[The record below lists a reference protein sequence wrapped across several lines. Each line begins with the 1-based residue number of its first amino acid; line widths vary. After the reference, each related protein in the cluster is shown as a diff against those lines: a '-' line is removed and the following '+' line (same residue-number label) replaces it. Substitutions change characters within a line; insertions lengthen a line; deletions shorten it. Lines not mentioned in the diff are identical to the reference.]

1 MTSTIHRRSLLT
13 SAMAAGS
20 IAASRP
26 SAGQTAPTLRIGVLN
41 DQSSA
46 YRDNGGLGTVACVR
60 LAVSEMA
67 GPLGLNVEVVSADH
81 QNRPDVAV
89 AIARQWMD
97 QGVDAI
103 CDLQNSA
110 IALAINNLVRE
121 RDKVV
126 LAFNVGTAELTGGAC
141 TPNIVHWAYDS
152 NMLARTAAT
161 QIVANGGDT
170 WFFIRA
176 DYAFGRAL
184 QDDATT
190 FINRAGGRVLGS
202 VALPFP
208 STDFASALLQA
219 QSSRAKVIGL
229 ANGGDDLVNA
239 VKQAGEFGITRRG
252 QRLAAMLVFVNN
264 IHAMGVNAAQG
275 LTLTETFYWDL
286 NDRTRAFTQR
296 AFGAGFSRNMR
307 PNMSHA
313 AAYAGTQHY
322 LKAAAALGAAEA
334 KRSGAA
340 VVARM
345 KQMPVESD
353 VYDGPASVRADGRAI
368 TPAYLFEV
376 KRPEESRGEWDY
388 YKLITTVP
396 AEQAWRSLA
405 EGGCSLTRT

>member
-1 MTSTIHRRSLLT
+1 MANKVSKRGLL
-13 SAMAAGS
+13 GS
-20 IAASRP
+20 GLALGASG
-26 SAGQTAPTLRIGVLN
+26 AFAQAAPTLRIGVLN
-41 DQSSA
+41 DQSST
-46 YRDNGGLGTVACVR
+46 YRDNGGLGTVACVK

-81 QNRPDVAV
+81 QNKPDVAV
-89 AIARQWMD
+89 SIARQWMD

-121 RDKVV
+121 RDKVI

-141 TPNIVHWAYDS
+141 TPNIVHWSYDS
-152 NMLARTAAT
+152 NMLARVSTTAL
-161 QIVANGGDT
+161 VAQGADT

-176 DYAFGRAL
+176 DYSFGRAL

-202 VALPFP
+202 VAMPFP

-229 ANGGDDLVNA
+229 ANGGDDLVNS

-252 QRLAAMLVFVNN
+252 QRLAAMLIFINN
-264 IHAMGVNAAQG
+264 VHAMGLNSAQG
-275 LTLTETFYWDL
+275 LVLTETFYWDL

-296 AFGAGFSRNMR
+296 AFGAGFDRNRR
-307 PNMSHA
+307 PNMAQA
-313 AAYAGTQHY
+313 AGYAGTQHY
-322 LKAAAALGAAEA
+322 LKAAASVGAAEA
-334 KRSGAA
+334 KRSGSA

-353 VYDGPASVRADGRAI
+353 IYEGPCAVRAEGRAI

-376 KRPEESRGEWDY
+376 KRPEDSRGEWDY
-388 YKLITTVP
+388 YKVLATVP
-396 AEQAWRSLA
+396 AEQAWRPLS
-405 EGGCSLTRT
+405 ETGCSLVR

>member
-1 MTSTIHRRSLLT
+1 MTLQVTKRGLLGT
-13 SAMAAGS
+13 GLALG
-20 IAASRP
+20 ASRGF
-26 SAGQTAPTLRIGVLN
+26 AQGAPTIRIGILN

-46 YRDNGGLGTVACVR
+46 YRDNGGLGTVACAR

-67 GPLGLNVEVVSADH
+67 GPLGLNVEIVAADH
-81 QNRPDVAV
+81 QNKPDVAMS
-89 AIARQWMD
+89 IARQWLD

-110 IALAINNLVRE
+110 IALAINNLMRE
-121 RDKVV
+121 RDKVM

-141 TPNIVHWAYDS
+141 SPNVIHWAYDS
-152 NMLARTAAT
+152 NMLPRVAGTAL
-161 QIVANGGDT
+161 VRDGGDT

-176 DYAFGRAL
+176 DYSFGRAL

-190 FINRAGGRVLGS
+190 FINRAGGRVVGS

-252 QRLAAMLVFVNN
+252 QRLAAMLIFINN
-264 IHAMGVNAAQG
+264 VSAMGLAAAQG
-275 LTLTETFYWDL
+275 LVLSETFYWDM
-286 NDRTRAFTQR
+286 NDKTRGFTQR
-296 AFGAGFSRNMR
+296 AFGAGFDRSKR
-307 PNMSHA
+307 PNMSQA

-322 LKAAAALGAAEA
+322 LKAVAALGAAEA
-334 KRSGAA
+334 KRSGSA

-353 VYDGPASVRADGRAI
+353 VYDGPGAVRADGRAV

-376 KRPEESRGEWDY
+376 KRPEESRGDWDF
-388 YKLITTVP
+388 YKLLATVP
-396 AEQAWRSLA
+396 IDQAWRPLT
-405 EGGCSLTRT
+405 ETGCSLVR

>member
-1 MTSTIHRRSLLT
+1 MTNKVTKRGLLASGLAL
-13 SAMAAGS
+13 SAVRAGAQS
-20 IAASRP
+20 
-26 SAGQTAPTLRIGVLN
+26 APTIRIGVMN
-41 DQSSA
+41 DQSST
-46 YRDNGGLGTVACVR
+46 YRDNGGLGTVACVK

-89 AIARQWMD
+89 ALARQWMD

-110 IALAINNLVRE
+110 VALAINNLVRE
-121 RDKVV
+121 RDKVI

-141 TPNIVHWAYDS
+141 TPNMVHWSYDS
-152 NMLARTAAT
+152 NMLARVSTTAL
-161 QIVANGGDT
+161 VAQGGDT

-176 DYAFGRAL
+176 DYSFGRAL

-202 VALPFP
+202 VAMPFP
-208 STDFASALLQA
+208 STDFAAALLQA

-229 ANGGDDLVNA
+229 ANGGDDLVNS

-252 QRLAAMLVFVNN
+252 QRLAAMLTFINN
-264 IHAMGVNAAQG
+264 IGAMGLNSAQG
-275 LTLTETFYWDL
+275 LVLTETFYWDM

-296 AFGAGFSRNMR
+296 AFGAGFDRNKR
-307 PNMSHA
+307 PNMTQA

-322 LKAAAALGAAEA
+322 LKAAASLGAAEA
-334 KRSGAA
+334 KRSGSA

-345 KQMPVESD
+345 KQMPVESE
-353 VYDGPASVRADGRAI
+353 VYDGAASVRADGRAI

-376 KRPEESRGEWDY
+376 KRPEDSRGDWDF
-388 YKLITTVP
+388 YKLLATVP
-396 AEQAWRSLA
+396 AEQAWRTLA
-405 EGGCSLTRT
+405 ESGCPLVR